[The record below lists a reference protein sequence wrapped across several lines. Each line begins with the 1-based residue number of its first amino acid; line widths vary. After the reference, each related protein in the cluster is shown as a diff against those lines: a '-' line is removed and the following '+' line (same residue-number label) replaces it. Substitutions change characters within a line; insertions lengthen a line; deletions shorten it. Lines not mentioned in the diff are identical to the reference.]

1 MDFLLDKLESKV
13 EFFEAYDLKSLE
25 KQIEEQI
32 DKNKALLLDVRSVQ
46 HQVTFDPNRNRLLYT
61 AVVHFQAKSSL

>member
-46 HQVTFDPNRNRLLYT
+46 HQVTFDPNRSRLLYT